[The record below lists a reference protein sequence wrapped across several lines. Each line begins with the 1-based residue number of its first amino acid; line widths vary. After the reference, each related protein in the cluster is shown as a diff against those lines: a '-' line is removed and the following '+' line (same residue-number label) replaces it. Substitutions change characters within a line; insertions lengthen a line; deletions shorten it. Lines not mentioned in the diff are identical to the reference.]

1 MSSDVSS
8 GCYVYAVAHA
18 GAALPDGLAG
28 LDDAPLTLMSSGPL
42 AAAVSLVAEAA
53 PAVTS
58 AHLLQHERAVEAV
71 CRVAPALP
79 VRFGTVFPDRQAL
92 ARALHERRA
101 ALHADLARIG
111 GKVEMGLSVLWR
123 APDPSDPAFAS
134 GPDDQSRHGDALPPA
149 LRAAAAGAGARY
161 LAARFSRY
169 ASRDHAGAA
178 ARRLAERIG
187 ATLRPH
193 VTVIESRCDVNPT
206 PRLALRAAY
215 LLEPDAVREFKAAYG
230 ELRTSLPDLRFLVT
244 GPWPPYSFVSR
255 SAGQAHEWAPDAELP
270 IGTRDGDHPDARRE
284 GCDRL

>member
-8 GCYVYAVAHA
+8 GWYVYAVVCA
-18 GAALPDGLAG
+18 GATLPEAPVPLG
-28 LDDAPLTLMSSGPL
+28 LDDAPLTLVSGRTL
-42 AAAVSLVAEAA
+42 AAAVSLAA
-53 PAVTS
+53 DATPAVTS

-71 CRVAPALP
+71 CRVALALP

-92 ARALHERRA
+92 ARALQERRA

-123 APDPSDPAFAS
+123 EPGPSDPPFAS
-134 GPDDQSRHGDALPPA
+134 RQDDQPRHADALPPA
-149 LRAAAAGAGARY
+149 LGAATGPGARY

-169 ASRDHAGAA
+169 ASQNHAGAA

-187 ATLRPH
+187 AALHPH
-193 VTVIESRCDVNPT
+193 VHVIESQCDVNPT
-206 PRLALRAAY
+206 PRLALRATY
-215 LLEPDAVREFKAAYG
+215 LLEPDRVQDFKAACG

-255 SAGQAHEWAPDAELP
+255 SAGPAHERAPDKGLP
-270 IGTRDGDHPDARRE
+270 IGTPDGDHRAFSAQRI
-284 GCDRL
+284 